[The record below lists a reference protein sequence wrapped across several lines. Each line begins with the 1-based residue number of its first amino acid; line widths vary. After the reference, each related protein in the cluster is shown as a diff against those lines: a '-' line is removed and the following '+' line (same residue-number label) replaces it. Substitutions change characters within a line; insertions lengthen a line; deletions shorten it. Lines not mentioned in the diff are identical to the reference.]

1 MESKEASSVIL
12 NLMGLDKVPN
22 QHPVRDKQK
31 VLSKN
36 YQQKVASIGVKKKR
50 SSHQGMNTSEKDKFE
65 DGLEVSKHSCEV
77 SIITHKKQMGKI
89 ILVLVKFSFG

>member
-36 YQQKVASIGVKKKR
+36 YQQKVASIGFKKKR
-50 SSHQGMNTSEKDKFE
+50 SSHQGMNTSEKDKSE
-65 DGLEVSKHSCEV
+65 DGLEVSKHSGEL
-77 SIITHKKQMGKI
+77 SIITHKK
-89 ILVLVKFSFG
+89 